1 MWLSVQRMRR
11 MLTAGLI
18 TALAWG
24 MLPSAQAAPGPVLE
38 PVTSA
43 ATEATPVGV
52 RAAVR
57 KIIRLPALGQVTA
70 HVVDARGRTL
80 FGTRSQRAQIPASTI
95 KLATAAAALEVLGP
109 RTRIATTVER
119 SGNVITLVGG
129 GDATLVR
136 ARGGDPLSGG
146 SASLRELAIQTAQS
160 LGPDATVRVR
170 YDASAFRGPSL
181 GPGWSRGL
189 VTSGNV
195 APVSALMVNE
205 GRVAP
210 ASRARVNDPA
220 RAAAQAFAELLRGQ
234 GVKVRSVRSGKAKS
248 DAQRI
253 AQVQSPPVSE
263 LVERML
269 TDSSNDL
276 AESLGHLV
284 GGAAGNDPS
293 FAGGAAATESV
304 LRDLGVPMAGVKVA
318 DASGLSGRNR
328 FPAQAM
334 TAILQRAAEL
344 PALSA
349 MGSGLAVAGVSGTLA
364 DRFGQPPTK
373 RAAGYVRAK
382 TGTLT
387 GVVGLSGFVQD
398 REGRL
403 MAFTILA
410 NRVTNIP
417 AARSAVDRFAAELAQ
432 CGCAG

>member
-1 MWLSVQRMRR
+1 MRR
-11 MLTAGLI
+11 TLAAGLI
-18 TALAWG
+18 AALAWA

-38 PVTSA
+38 PVAGATA
-43 ATEATPVGV
+43 ATPAGV
-52 RAAVR
+52 RTAVR
-57 KIIRLPALGQVTA
+57 SIIRLPALGQVTA

-80 FGTRSQRAQIPASTI
+80 LDTRSKRAQIPASTI

-109 RTRIATTVER
+109 RTRIATTVKR

-146 SASLRELAIQTAQS
+146 SASLRDLATQVSRS
-160 LGPDATVRVR
+160 LGPDARIRLR
-170 YDASAFRGPSL
+170 YDASAFRGPAL
-181 GPGWSRGL
+181 GPGWSRAL

-205 GRVAP
+205 GRVSP
-210 ASRARVNDPA
+210 TSRARVSDPA
-220 RAAAQAFAELLRGQ
+220 KAAAQAFAGLLRGQ
-234 GVKVRSVRSGKAKS
+234 GVTVRSVRAGKAAA
-248 DAQRI
+248 DAQQI

-284 GGAAGNDPS
+284 GGVSSNDPS
-293 FAGGAAATESV
+293 FAGGASATESV
-304 LRDLGVPMAGVKVA
+304 LRDLGVPMAGVSIA

-334 TAILQRAAEL
+334 TAILQRSAEL
-344 PALSA
+344 PALA
-349 MGSGLAVAGVSGTLA
+349 AIGTGLAVAGVSGTLA
-364 DRFGQPPTK
+364 DRFGRPPTK

-398 REGRL
+398 REGQL

-410 NRVTNIP
+410 NRVTNIA

>member
-1 MWLSVQRMRR
+1 
-11 MLTAGLI
+11 
-18 TALAWG
+18 

-52 RAAVR
+52 RTAVR
-57 KIIRLPALGQVTA
+57 KIIRLPALGEVAA
-70 HVVDARGRTL
+70 HVVDDRGRTL
-80 FGTRSQRAQIPASTI
+80 LDTRSRRAQIPASTI

-136 ARGGDPLSGG
+136 ARGGDPMSGG
-146 SASLRELAIQTAQS
+146 SASLRELASQTAQR
-160 LGPDATVRVR
+160 LGPDAKVRLR

-181 GPGWSRGL
+181 GPGWSRAL

-220 RAAAQAFAELLRGQ
+220 KAAAQAFADLLRGQ
-234 GVKVRSVRSGKAKS
+234 GVTVRSVRAGKAKS

-284 GGAAGNDPS
+284 GGTFGNDPS

-304 LRDLGVPMAGVKVA
+304 LRELGVPMTGVKIA

-328 FPAQAM
+328 FPAQTM
-334 TAILQRAAEL
+334 TAILQRASDL

-349 MGSGLAVAGVSGTLA
+349 ISSGLAVAGVSGTLA

-417 AARSAVDRFAAELAQ
+417 AARSAVDRFAAELAN

>member
-11 MLTAGLI
+11 TLAAGLI
-18 TALAWG
+18 AALAWG

-38 PVTSA
+38 PVASASA
-43 ATEATPVGV
+43 ASPSGV

-57 KIIRLPALGQVTA
+57 GIIRLPALGRVTA
-70 HVVDARGRTL
+70 HVVDANGRTL
-80 FGTRSQRAQIPASTI
+80 LDTRSQSPQIPASTI
-95 KLATAAAALEVLGP
+95 KVATAAAALEILGP
-109 RTRIATTVER
+109 RTRIATTVKR
-119 SGNVITLVGG
+119 SGDVITLVGG

-146 SASLRELAIQTAQS
+146 SASLRDLATQVSRS
-160 LGPDATVRVR
+160 LGPDARIRLR
-170 YDASAFRGPSL
+170 YDTSAFRGSAL
-181 GPGWSRGL
+181 GPGWSRAL

-205 GRVAP
+205 GRVSRT
-210 ASRARVNDPA
+210 SRARVSDPA
-220 RAAAQAFAELLRGQ
+220 KAAAQAFADLLRGQ
-234 GVKVRSVRSGKAKS
+234 GVTVRSVRSGKATA
-248 DAQRI
+248 DAQQI

-284 GGAAGNDPS
+284 GGVSSNDPS
-293 FAGGAAATESV
+293 FAGGASATESV
-304 LRDLGVPMAGVKVA
+304 LRDLGVPMAGVSIA

-328 FPAQAM
+328 FPAQAK
-334 TAILQRAAEL
+334 TAILQRSTEL
-344 PALSA
+344 PALA
-349 MGSGLAVAGVSGTLA
+349 AIGSGLAIAGVSGTLA

-387 GVVGLSGFVQD
+387 GVVGLSGFIQD
-398 REGRL
+398 RDGRL

-417 AARSAVDRFAAELAQ
+417 AARNAVDRFAAELAQ